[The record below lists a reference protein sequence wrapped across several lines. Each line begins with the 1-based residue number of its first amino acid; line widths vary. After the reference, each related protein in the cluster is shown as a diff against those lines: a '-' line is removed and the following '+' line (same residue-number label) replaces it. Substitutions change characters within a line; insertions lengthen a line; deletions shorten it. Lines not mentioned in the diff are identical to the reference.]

1 MRVGHKRLAQYR
13 PGISMKNLFVAA
25 ALISSAAAQGTLF
38 VGTWPHTVQVVD
50 EKTQK
55 VVDRIDL
62 QTGTSHAMQISDD
75 RKTIYAST
83 IEKNGIEVIDVATR
97 KVTNSFVLDEGGKK
111 MRFNAWAPDPSGKLI
126 YMIVRPIEKKIDRFE
141 VGKSQFAIVD
151 LAQKKIVKFIDM
163 PGEDNPNGNGGRGG
177 ALRFSPDGKYL
188 YRMGG
193 TIAIYDTSDF
203 KVVDTIELSKPQFP
217 GMQNVNLGQQLDGL
231 QEPGVLVSLFNSS
244 DPVVHKNIFGIARFD
259 LDKRTFHFT
268 PIGPAVANMMG
279 LHITPDQ
286 KIGYTVAINGFGGN
300 KRSEFW
306 VLDIPTGRVI
316 RTQEFDGR
324 ARYTFG
330 MSSTGKDLYIYG
342 AGYDIE
348 IYDPAT
354 LKLRGVID
362 LNADQTTGMI
372 VVPGK

>member
-1 MRVGHKRLAQYR
+1 MR
-13 PGISMKNLFVAA
+13 ILFAIVAA
-25 ALISSAAAQGTLF
+25 LASSIAAQGTLF
-38 VGTWPHTVQVVD
+38 VGTWPHTIQVVD

-62 QTGTSHAMQISDD
+62 QTGVSHSMLISDD
-75 RKTIYAST
+75 LKTIYAST

-97 KVTNSFVLDEGGKK
+97 KVTNSFVLDEGNKK
-111 MRFNAWAPDPSGKLI
+111 MRFSSWAPDPTGKFV

-141 VGKSQFAIVD
+141 QGKTQFAIVD
-151 LAQKKIVKFIDM
+151 LAQKKIVKFVDM
-163 PGEDNPNGNGGRGG
+163 PGGEDAAGGGGRGG

-193 TIAIYDTSDF
+193 TITIYDTSDF
-203 KVVDTIELSKPQFP
+203 KIVDTIELSKPQFP

-231 QEPGVLVSLFNSS
+231 QEPGVMVSLFNSS

-259 LDKRTFHFT
+259 LDKRTFQFT
-268 PIGPAVANMMG
+268 PIGPSAASMQG
-279 LHITPDQ
+279 LHITPDH
-286 KIGYTVAINGFGGN
+286 KTGYTVTTNGTGGN

-306 VLDIPTGRVI
+306 VIDIPTGRVI

-330 MSSTGKDLYIYG
+330 MSSTGKDLYVYG

-348 IYDPAT
+348 VYDPTT
-354 LKLRGVID
+354 LKLRSVID
-362 LNADQTTGMI
+362 LKADQTTGMI
-372 VVPGK
+372 VLPGK

>member
-1 MRVGHKRLAQYR
+1 MRHLLA
-13 PGISMKNLFVAA
+13 ITA
-25 ALISSAAAQGTLF
+25 ALISTAAAQGTLF
-38 VGTWPHTVQVVD
+38 VGTWPHTIQVVD
-50 EKTQK
+50 EAKQK
-55 VVDRIDL
+55 VVDRIEL
-62 QTGTSHAMQISDD
+62 ETGTSHAMIISDD

-97 KVTNSFVLDEGGKK
+97 KVTNAFVLDEGGKK
-111 MRFNAWAPDPSGKLI
+111 MRLTAWAPDPSGKLI
-126 YMIVRPIEKKIDRFE
+126 YSIVRPIEKKIDRFE
-141 VGKSQFAIVD
+141 VGKTQFAVID
-151 LAQKKIVKFIDM
+151 LAQKKIVKFVDM
-163 PGEDNPNGNGGRGG
+163 PGGEDAATGGGRGG
-177 ALRFSPDGKYL
+177 SLRFSPDGKFL

-193 TIAIYDTSDF
+193 TITIYDTSDF
-203 KVVDTIELSKPQFP
+203 KVVDTIELSQPQFP
-217 GMQNVNLGQQLDGL
+217 GMQTVNLGQQLDGL
-231 QEPGVLVSLFNSS
+231 QEPGVLISLFNSS
-244 DPVVHKNIFGIARFD
+244 DPVVHKQIFGIARFD

-268 PIGPAVANMMG
+268 PIGPAAASMQG
-279 LHITPDQ
+279 LHLTPDR
-286 KIGYTVAINGFGGN
+286 KTGYTVTTNGTGGN

-306 VLDIPTGRVI
+306 VIDIPTGRVI

-348 IYDPAT
+348 IYDPVT
-354 LKLRGVID
+354 LRLRSTID

>member
-1 MRVGHKRLAQYR
+1 
-13 PGISMKNLFVAA
+13 MKKLFVIAA
-25 ALISSAAAQGTLF
+25 ALSSFVAAQGTLF
-38 VGTWPHTVQVVD
+38 VGTWPHTIQVVD

-55 VVDRIDL
+55 VVDKIEL
-62 QTGTSHAMQISDD
+62 QTGTSHSMLISDD
-75 RKTIYAST
+75 HKTIYAST

-97 KVTNSFVLDEGGKK
+97 KVTNSFLLDEGGKK
-111 MRFNAWAPDPSGKLI
+111 MRFNSWAPDPSGKLI

-141 VGKSQFAIVD
+141 VGKTQFAVVD
-151 LAQKKIVKFIDM
+151 LAQKKIVKYYDI
-163 PGEDNPNGNGGRGG
+163 PGGENAAGGRGG
-177 ALRFSPDGKYL
+177 ALRFSPDGKFL
-188 YRMGG
+188 YHMAG
-193 TIAIYDTSDF
+193 TITIYDTTADF

-217 GMQNVNLGQQLDGL
+217 GMQNVNLGQQLDGI

-244 DPVVHKNIFGIARFD
+244 DPVVHRQIFGIARFD
-259 LDKRTFHFT
+259 LEKRTFQFT
-268 PIGPAVANMMG
+268 PIGPSAAAMQG
-279 LHITPDQ
+279 LHITPDH
-286 KIGYTVAINGFGGN
+286 KTGYTVTTNGTGGN

-306 VLDIPTGRVI
+306 VIDIPTGRVV

-348 IYDPAT
+348 VYDPQT
-354 LKLRGVID
+354 LKLRSTID
-362 LNADQTTGMI
+362 LQADQTTGMI

>member
-1 MRVGHKRLAQYR
+1 MR
-13 PGISMKNLFVAA
+13 ILFAIIA
-25 ALISSAAAQGTLF
+25 ALASSIAAQGTLF

-55 VVDRIDL
+55 VVYRIDL
-62 QTGTSHAMQISDD
+62 QTGVSHSMLISDD
-75 RKTIYAST
+75 LKTIYAST

-97 KVTNSFVLDEGGKK
+97 KVTNSFVLDEGNKK
-111 MRFNAWAPDPSGKLI
+111 MRFSSWAPDPTGKFV

-141 VGKSQFAIVD
+141 QGKTQFAIVD
-151 LAQKKIVKFIDM
+151 LAQKKIVKFVDM
-163 PGEDNPNGNGGRGG
+163 PGGEDAAGGGGRGG

-193 TIAIYDTSDF
+193 TITIYDTSDF
-203 KVVDTIELSKPQFP
+203 KIVDTIELSKPQFP

-231 QEPGVLVSLFNSS
+231 QEPGVMVSLFNSS

-259 LDKRTFHFT
+259 LDKRTFQFT
-268 PIGPAVANMMG
+268 PIGPSAASMQV
-279 LHITPDQ
+279 LHITPDH
-286 KIGYTVAINGFGGN
+286 KTGYTVTTNGTGGN

-306 VLDIPTGRVI
+306 VIDIPTGRVI

-330 MSSTGKDLYIYG
+330 MSSTGKDLYVYG

-348 IYDPAT
+348 VYDPTT
-354 LKLRGVID
+354 LKLRSVID
-362 LNADQTTGMI
+362 LKADQTTGMI
-372 VVPGK
+372 VLPGK

>member
-1 MRVGHKRLAQYR
+1 
-13 PGISMKNLFVAA
+13 MKQLFAIVAFVSFVSTA
-25 ALISSAAAQGTLF
+25 FAQGTLF
-38 VGTWPHTVQVVD
+38 VGTWPHTIQVVD
-50 EKTQK
+50 EASHK
-55 VVDRIDL
+55 VIDHIEL
-62 QTGTSHAMQISDD
+62 QTGVSHSMQISDD

-97 KVTNSFVLDEGGKK
+97 KVTNSFILDEGGKK
-111 MRFNAWAPDPSGKLI
+111 MRFNSWAPDPTGKFI

-141 VGKSQFAIVD
+141 QGKQQFAIVD
-151 LAQKKIVKFIDM
+151 LAQKKIVKFVDI
-163 PGEDNPNGNGGRGG
+163 PGGEDAAGGGRGG
-177 ALRFSPDGKYL
+177 SMRFSPDGKYL

-193 TIAIYDTSDF
+193 TITIYDTSDF

-217 GMQNVNLGQQLDGL
+217 GMQNVNLGQQLDSI

-244 DPVVHKNIFGIARFD
+244 DPVVHKQIFGIARFD
-259 LDKRTFHFT
+259 LDKRTFQFT
-268 PIGPAVANMMG
+268 PIGPAAASMQG
-279 LHITPDQ
+279 LHVTPDH
-286 KIGYTVAINGFGGN
+286 KTGYTVTTNGTGGN

-306 VLDIPTGRVI
+306 VIDIPTGRVV

-330 MSSTGKDLYIYG
+330 ISSTGKELYIYG

-348 IYDPAT
+348 VYDPVT
-354 LKLRGVID
+354 LKLRSTID

-372 VVPGK
+372 VLPGK

>member
-1 MRVGHKRLAQYR
+1 M
-13 PGISMKNLFVAA
+13 
-25 ALISSAAAQGTLF
+25 
-38 VGTWPHTVQVVD
+38 
-50 EKTQK
+50 
-55 VVDRIDL
+55 
-62 QTGTSHAMQISDD
+62 
-75 RKTIYAST
+75 
-83 IEKNGIEVIDVATR
+83 
-97 KVTNSFVLDEGGKK
+97 
-111 MRFNAWAPDPSGKLI
+111 MRFSAWAPDPSGKLI

-141 VGKSQFAIVD
+141 VGKTQFAIVD
-151 LAQKKIVKFIDM
+151 LAEKKIVKFVDM
-163 PGEDNPNGNGGRGG
+163 PGGEEAAGGGRGG
-177 ALRFSPDGKYL
+177 SLRFSPDGKYL

-193 TIAIYDTSDF
+193 TITIYDTSDF

-259 LDKRTFHFT
+259 LAKRTFEFT
-268 PIGPAVANMMG
+268 PIGPAAASMQG
-279 LHITPDQ
+279 LHITPDR
-286 KIGYTVAINGFGGN
+286 KTGYTVTTNGTGGN

-306 VLDIPTGRVI
+306 VIDIPSGKVI

-348 IYDPAT
+348 LYDPMT

-372 VVPGK
+372 VVPGH

>member
-1 MRVGHKRLAQYR
+1 MRNLLA
-13 PGISMKNLFVAA
+13 IAA
-25 ALISSAAAQGTLF
+25 ALASCVAAQGTLF
-38 VGTWPHTVQVVD
+38 VGTWPHTIQVVD
-50 EKTQK
+50 EAKQK
-55 VVDRIDL
+55 VVDRIEL
-62 QTGTSHAMQISDD
+62 QTGTSHSMQISDD
-75 RKTIYAST
+75 YKTIYAST

-97 KVTNSFVLDEGGKK
+97 RVTSAFLLDEGGKK
-111 MRFNAWAPDPSGKLI
+111 MRFSAWAPDPSGKLI

-141 VGKSQFAIVD
+141 LGKTQFAVVD
-151 LAQKKIVKFIDM
+151 LAQKKIVKFVDM
-163 PGEDNPNGNGGRGG
+163 PGGEEAAGGGRGG

-193 TIAIYDTSDF
+193 TITIYDTSDF
-203 KVVDTIELSKPQFP
+203 KVVDTIELSQPQFP
-217 GMQNVNLGQQLDGL
+217 GMQTVNLGQQLDGL
-231 QEPGVLVSLFNSS
+231 QEPGILVSLFNSS
-244 DPVVHKNIFGIARFD
+244 DPVVHKQIFGIARFD
-259 LDKRTFHFT
+259 LAKRTFQFT
-268 PIGPAVANMMG
+268 PIGPAAASMQG
-279 LHITPDQ
+279 LHITPDR
-286 KIGYTVAINGFGGN
+286 KTGYTVTTNGAGGN

-306 VLDIPTGRVI
+306 VIDVPTGRVI

-348 IYDPAT
+348 VYDPVT
-354 LKLRGVID
+354 LKLRSTID

>member
-1 MRVGHKRLAQYR
+1 
-13 PGISMKNLFVAA
+13 MKIFFIAA
-25 ALISSAAAQGTLF
+25 ALISAAAAQGTLF
-38 VGTWPHTVQVVD
+38 VGTWPRTIQVVD
-50 EKTQK
+50 EGKQK
-55 VVDRIDL
+55 VVDHIEL
-62 QTGTSHAMQISDD
+62 QTGTSHSMLISDD
-75 RKTIYAST
+75 LKTIYAST

-97 KVTNSFVLDEGGKK
+97 KVTNSFILDDGGKK
-111 MRFNAWAPDPSGKLI
+111 MRFSAWAPDPTGKFI

-141 VGKSQFAIVD
+141 VGKTQFAIVD
-151 LAQKKIVKFIDM
+151 LAQKKITKFVDM
-163 PGEDNPNGNGGRGG
+163 PGGEEAAGGGRGG

-188 YRMGG
+188 YRMGSAI
-193 TIAIYDTSDF
+193 TIYDTTDF

-231 QEPGVLVSLFNSS
+231 QEPGILVSLFNSS

-259 LDKRTFHFT
+259 LDKRTFQFT
-268 PIGPAVANMMG
+268 PIGPAAASMQG
-279 LHITPDQ
+279 LHITPDR
-286 KIGYTVAINGFGGN
+286 KTGYTVTTNGTGGN

-306 VLDIPTGRVI
+306 VLDVPTGRVV

-330 MSSTGKDLYIYG
+330 ISSTGKDLYIYG

-348 IYDPAT
+348 VYDPQT
-354 LKLRGVID
+354 LKLRNTID

>member
-1 MRVGHKRLAQYR
+1 MRTLSA
-13 PGISMKNLFVAA
+13 ITA
-25 ALISSAAAQGTLF
+25 ALISTAAAQGTLF
-38 VGTWPHTVQVVD
+38 VGTWPHTIQVVD
-50 EKTQK
+50 EAKQK
-55 VVDRIDL
+55 VVDRIEL
-62 QTGTSHAMQISDD
+62 QTGTSHSMQISDD
-75 RKTIYAST
+75 YKTIYVST
-83 IEKNGIEVIDVATR
+83 IEKNGIEVIEVATR
-97 KVTNSFVLDEGGKK
+97 KVTSAFLLDEGGKK
-111 MRFNAWAPDPSGKLI
+111 MRFSAWAPDPSGKLI

-141 VGKSQFAIVD
+141 VGKTQFAVVD
-151 LAQKKIVKFIDM
+151 LGQKKIVKFVDM
-163 PGEDNPNGNGGRGG
+163 PGGEEAAGGGRGG

-188 YRMGG
+188 YRMGAAI
-193 TIAIYDTSDF
+193 TIYDTTDF
-203 KVVDTIELSKPQFP
+203 KVVDTIELSQPQFP
-217 GMQNVNLGQQLDGL
+217 GMQTVKLGQQLDGL

-244 DPVVHKNIFGIARFD
+244 DPVVHKQIFGIARFD

-268 PIGPAVANMMG
+268 PIGPSAASMQG
-279 LHITPDQ
+279 LHITPDR
-286 KIGYTVAINGFGGN
+286 KTGYTVTTNGAGGN

-306 VLDIPTGRVI
+306 VIDIPTGRVI

-348 IYDPAT
+348 VYDPAT
-354 LKLRGVID
+354 LKLRSTID

>member
-1 MRVGHKRLAQYR
+1 
-13 PGISMKNLFVAA
+13 MKKLFVATA

-141 VGKSQFAIVD
+141 VGKSQFAIAD

-193 TIAIYDTSDF
+193 TITIYDTSDF

-348 IYDPAT
+348 IYDPMT

>member
-1 MRVGHKRLAQYR
+1 MR
-13 PGISMKNLFVAA
+13 ILFAIVAA
-25 ALISSAAAQGTLF
+25 LASSISAQGTLF
-38 VGTWPHTVQVVD
+38 VGTWPHTIQVVD

-62 QTGTSHAMQISDD
+62 QTGVSHSMLISDD
-75 RKTIYAST
+75 LKTIYAST

-97 KVTNSFVLDEGGKK
+97 KVTNSFVLDEGNKK
-111 MRFNAWAPDPSGKLI
+111 MRFSAWAPDPTGKFV

-141 VGKSQFAIVD
+141 QGKTQFAIVD
-151 LAQKKIVKFIDM
+151 LAQKKIVKFVDM
-163 PGEDNPNGNGGRGG
+163 PGGEDAAGGGGRGG

-193 TIAIYDTSDF
+193 TITIYDTSDF

-231 QEPGVLVSLFNSS
+231 QEPGVMVSLFNSS

-259 LDKRTFHFT
+259 LDKRTFQFT
-268 PIGPAVANMMG
+268 PIGPSAASMQG
-279 LHITPDQ
+279 LHITPDR
-286 KIGYTVAINGFGGN
+286 KTGYTVTTNGTGGN

-306 VLDIPTGRVI
+306 VIDIPTGRVI

-330 MSSTGKDLYIYG
+330 MSSTGKDLYVYG

-348 IYDPAT
+348 VYDPTT
-354 LKLRGVID
+354 LKLRSVID
-362 LNADQTTGMI
+362 LKADQTTGMI
-372 VVPGK
+372 VLPGK

>member
-1 MRVGHKRLAQYR
+1 MR
-13 PGISMKNLFVAA
+13 ILFAIVAA
-25 ALISSAAAQGTLF
+25 LAPSIVAQGTLF
-38 VGTWPHTVQVVD
+38 VGTWPHTIQVVD

-62 QTGTSHAMQISDD
+62 QTGVSHSMLISDD
-75 RKTIYAST
+75 LKTIYAST

-97 KVTNSFVLDEGGKK
+97 KVTNSFVLDEGSKK
-111 MRFNAWAPDPSGKLI
+111 MRFSSWAPDPTGKFV

-141 VGKSQFAIVD
+141 QGKTQFAIVD
-151 LAQKKIVKFIDM
+151 LAQKKIVKFVDM
-163 PGEDNPNGNGGRGG
+163 PGGEDAAGGGGRGG

-193 TIAIYDTSDF
+193 TITIYDTSDF
-203 KVVDTIELSKPQFP
+203 KIVDTIELSKPQFP

-231 QEPGVLVSLFNSS
+231 QEPGVMVSLFNSS

-259 LDKRTFHFT
+259 LDKRTFQFT
-268 PIGPAVANMMG
+268 PIGPSAASMQG
-279 LHITPDQ
+279 LHITPDH
-286 KIGYTVAINGFGGN
+286 KTGYTVTTNGTGGN

-306 VLDIPTGRVI
+306 VIDIPTGRVI

-330 MSSTGKDLYIYG
+330 MSSTGKDLYVYG

-348 IYDPAT
+348 VYDPTT
-354 LKLRGVID
+354 LKLRSVID
-362 LNADQTTGMI
+362 LKADQTTGMI
-372 VVPGK
+372 VLPGK

>member
-1 MRVGHKRLAQYR
+1 MRQ
-13 PGISMKNLFVAA
+13 FVIAA
-25 ALISSAAAQGTLF
+25 ALASTAAAQGTLF
-38 VGTWPHTVQVVD
+38 VGTWPHQIQVVD
-50 EKTQK
+50 EAKQK
-55 VVDRIDL
+55 VIDHIEL
-62 QTGTSHAMQISDD
+62 QTGTSHSMQISDD
-75 RKTIYAST
+75 HKTIYAST

-97 KVTNSFVLDEGGKK
+97 KVTTSFLLDEGGKK
-111 MRFNAWAPDPSGKLI
+111 MRFSAWAPDPTGKSL

-141 VGKSQFAIVD
+141 VGKTQFAIID
-151 LAQKKIVKFIDM
+151 LAQKKIVKFVDM
-163 PGEDNPNGNGGRGG
+163 PGGEDAASGGGRGG
-177 ALRFSPDGKYL
+177 SLRFSPDGKYL

-193 TIAIYDTSDF
+193 TITIYDTSDF

-217 GMQNVNLGQQLDGL
+217 GMQNVNLGQQLDSL

-259 LDKRTFHFT
+259 LAKRTFHFT
-268 PIGPAVANMMG
+268 PIGPAAASMQG
-279 LHITPDQ
+279 LQITPDH
-286 KIGYTVAINGFGGN
+286 KTGYTVTTNGTGGN

-306 VLDIPTGRVI
+306 AIDIPTGRVI

-348 IYDPAT
+348 VYDPVT
-354 LKLRGVID
+354 FKLRSTID

-372 VVPGK
+372 VLPAK

>member
-1 MRVGHKRLAQYR
+1 MRHLLA
-13 PGISMKNLFVAA
+13 ITA
-25 ALISSAAAQGTLF
+25 ALISTAAAQGTLF
-38 VGTWPHTVQVVD
+38 VGTWPHTIQVVD
-50 EKTQK
+50 EAKQK
-55 VVDRIDL
+55 VVDRIEL
-62 QTGTSHAMQISDD
+62 ETGTSHAMIISDD

-97 KVTNSFVLDEGGKK
+97 KVTNAFVLDEGGKK
-111 MRFNAWAPDPSGKLI
+111 MRLTAWAPDPSGKLI
-126 YMIVRPIEKKIDRFE
+126 YSIVRPIEKKIDRFE
-141 VGKSQFAIVD
+141 VGKTQFAVID
-151 LAQKKIVKFIDM
+151 LAQKKIVKFVDM
-163 PGEDNPNGNGGRGG
+163 PGGEDAATGGGRGG
-177 ALRFSPDGKYL
+177 SLRFSPDGKFL

-193 TIAIYDTSDF
+193 TITIYDTSDF
-203 KVVDTIELSKPQFP
+203 KVVDTIELSQPQFP
-217 GMQNVNLGQQLDGL
+217 GMQTVNLGQQLDGL
-231 QEPGVLVSLFNSS
+231 QEPGVLISLFNSS
-244 DPVVHKNIFGIARFD
+244 DPVVHKQIFGIARFD

-268 PIGPAVANMMG
+268 PIGPAAASMQG
-279 LHITPDQ
+279 LHITPDR
-286 KIGYTVAINGFGGN
+286 KTGYTVTTNGTGGN

-306 VLDIPTGRVI
+306 VIDIPTGRVI

-348 IYDPAT
+348 IYDPVT
-354 LKLRGVID
+354 LRLRSTID

>member
-1 MRVGHKRLAQYR
+1 MRT
-13 PGISMKNLFVAA
+13 LFALTT
-25 ALISSAAAQGTLF
+25 ALISTAAAQGTLF
-38 VGTWPHTVQVVD
+38 VGTWPHTIQVVD
-50 EKTQK
+50 EAKQK
-55 VVDRIDL
+55 VVDRIEL
-62 QTGTSHAMQISDD
+62 ETGTSHAMIISDD

-97 KVTNSFVLDEGGKK
+97 KVTNAFVLDEGGKK
-111 MRFNAWAPDPSGKLI
+111 MRLTAWAPDPSGKLI
-126 YMIVRPIEKKIDRFE
+126 YSIVRPIEKKIDRFE
-141 VGKSQFAIVD
+141 VGKTQFAVID
-151 LAQKKIVKFIDM
+151 LAQKKIVKFVDM
-163 PGEDNPNGNGGRGG
+163 PGGEDAATGGGRGG
-177 ALRFSPDGKYL
+177 SLRFSPDGKFL

-193 TIAIYDTSDF
+193 TITIYDTTDF
-203 KVVDTIELSKPQFP
+203 KVVDTIELSQPQFP
-217 GMQNVNLGQQLDGL
+217 GMQTVNLGQQLDGL
-231 QEPGVLVSLFNSS
+231 QEPGVLISLFNSS
-244 DPVVHKNIFGIARFD
+244 DPVVHKQIFGIARFD

-268 PIGPAVANMMG
+268 PIGPAAASMQG
-279 LHITPDQ
+279 LHITPDR
-286 KIGYTVAINGFGGN
+286 KTGYTVTTNGTGGN

-306 VLDIPTGRVI
+306 VIDIPTGRVI

-348 IYDPAT
+348 IYDPVT
-354 LKLRGVID
+354 LRLRSTID

>member
-1 MRVGHKRLAQYR
+1 
-13 PGISMKNLFVAA
+13 
-25 ALISSAAAQGTLF
+25 
-38 VGTWPHTVQVVD
+38 
-50 EKTQK
+50 
-55 VVDRIDL
+55 
-62 QTGTSHAMQISDD
+62 MQISDD

-97 KVTNSFVLDEGGKK
+97 KVTNSFLLDEGGKK
-111 MRFNAWAPDPSGKLI
+111 MRFNAWAPDPTGKLV

-141 VGKSQFAIVD
+141 VGKTQFAIVD
-151 LAQKKIVKFIDM
+151 LAQKKITKFVDM
-163 PGEDNPNGNGGRGG
+163 PGGEDAVNGGGRGG

-188 YRMGG
+188 YRMGA
-193 TIAIYDTSDF
+193 TITIYDTTTPDF

-217 GMQNVNLGQQLDGL
+217 GIQNVNLGQQLDSF

-244 DPVVHKNIFGIARFD
+244 DPVVHRQIFGIARFD

-268 PIGPAVANMMG
+268 PIGPSAASMQG
-279 LHITPDQ
+279 LQITPDH
-286 KIGYTVAINGFGGN
+286 KTGYTVTTNGTGGN

-306 VLDIPTGRVI
+306 VIDIPTGRVLK
-316 RTQEFDGR
+316 TQEFDGR

-348 IYDPAT
+348 VYDPAT
-354 LKLRGVID
+354 LKLRSVID

>member
-1 MRVGHKRLAQYR
+1 MR
-13 PGISMKNLFVAA
+13 ILFAIVAA
-25 ALISSAAAQGTLF
+25 LASSIAAQGTLF
-38 VGTWPHTVQVVD
+38 VGTWPHTIQVVD

-62 QTGTSHAMQISDD
+62 QTGVSHSMLISDD
-75 RKTIYAST
+75 LKTIYAST

-97 KVTNSFVLDEGGKK
+97 KVTNSFVLDEGNKK
-111 MRFNAWAPDPSGKLI
+111 MRFSAWAPDPTGKFV

-141 VGKSQFAIVD
+141 QGKTQFAIVD
-151 LAQKKIVKFIDM
+151 LAQKKIVKFVDM
-163 PGEDNPNGNGGRGG
+163 PGGEDAAGGGGRGG

-193 TIAIYDTSDF
+193 TITIYDTSDF

-231 QEPGVLVSLFNSS
+231 QEPGVMVSLFNSS

-259 LDKRTFHFT
+259 LDKRTFQFT
-268 PIGPAVANMMG
+268 PIGPSAASMQG
-279 LHITPDQ
+279 LHITPDR
-286 KIGYTVAINGFGGN
+286 KTGYTVTTNGTGGN

-306 VLDIPTGRVI
+306 VIDIPTGRVI

-330 MSSTGKDLYIYG
+330 MSSTGKDLYVYG

-348 IYDPAT
+348 VYDPTT
-354 LKLRGVID
+354 LKLRSVID
-362 LNADQTTGMI
+362 LKADQTTGMI
-372 VVPGK
+372 VLPGK

>member
-1 MRVGHKRLAQYR
+1 
-13 PGISMKNLFVAA
+13 MKTLFAITA
-25 ALISSAAAQGTLF
+25 ALVSNAAAQGTLF
-38 VGTWPHTVQVVD
+38 VGTWPHTIQVVD
-50 EKTQK
+50 EAKQK
-55 VVDRIDL
+55 VVDRIEL
-62 QTGTSHAMQISDD
+62 QTGTSHSMIISDD

-97 KVTNSFVLDEGGKK
+97 KVTNAFLLDEGGKK

-141 VGKSQFAIVD
+141 VGKTQFAVVD
-151 LAQKKIVKFIDM
+151 LAQKKIVKFVDM
-163 PGEDNPNGNGGRGG
+163 PGGEDAANSGGRGG
-177 ALRFSPDGKYL
+177 SLRFSPDGKYL

-193 TIAIYDTSDF
+193 TITIYDTSDF
-203 KVVDTIELSKPQFP
+203 KVVDTIELSQPQFP
-217 GMQNVNLGQQLDGL
+217 GMQTVNLGQQLDGL

-244 DPVVHKNIFGIARFD
+244 DPVVHKQIFGIARFD
-259 LDKRTFHFT
+259 LDKRTFQFT
-268 PIGPAVANMMG
+268 PIGPSAASMQG
-279 LHITPDQ
+279 LYIAPDR
-286 KIGYTVAINGFGGN
+286 KTGYTVTTNGSGGN

-306 VLDIPTGRVI
+306 AIDIPTGRVI

-348 IYDPAT
+348 VYDPLT
-354 LKLRGVID
+354 LKLRGTID

>member
-1 MRVGHKRLAQYR
+1 VRGGYERLAQYR
-13 PGISMKNLFVAA
+13 SGISMRIFVIAA
-25 ALISSAAAQGTLF
+25 ALISTAAAQGTLF

-55 VVDRIDL
+55 VVDHIDL
-62 QTGTSHAMQISDD
+62 QTGTSHSMLISDD

-151 LAQKKIVKFIDM
+151 LAQKKIVKFVDM

-193 TIAIYDTSDF
+193 IITIYDTSDF

-217 GMQNVNLGQQLDGL
+217 GMQNVNLSQQLDGL

-244 DPVVHKNIFGIARFD
+244 DPVIHKQMFGIARFD
-259 LDKRTFHFT
+259 LDKRTFQFT
-268 PIGPAVANMMG
+268 PIGPSVPSMQG
-279 LHITPDQ
+279 LHITPDR
-286 KIGYTVAINGFGGN
+286 KIGYTVTTSGTPGN

-306 VLDIPTGRVI
+306 VLDIPTGKVI

-348 IYDPAT
+348 VYDPAT
-354 LKLRGVID
+354 LKMRSVID